1 MAKVTSR
8 LKNPP
13 TEKQIELA
21 NRLRNKRLELGLSLQ
36 EVAERLG
43 ISKVTIQRY
52 ETLDIV
58 NIPSDN
64 IEKLASLYEV
74 SPAYIMGWE
83 NTDESAEKSSINF
96 LPSHQYTMV
105 PYSVSAGALNEIE
118 SISNLPQISVPDAML
133 GRYAGNKN
141 ILLMTVNGESMNR
154 IIKHES
160 IIAVKTDIELSDLH
174 DGDIVVVANSGEYT
188 VKRFYNDTAGQRFIF
203 RPDSDS
209 PAFTDIVFSYD
220 NCECLQLIGRV
231 VMYNVFL

>member
-1 MAKVTSR
+1 MAKITSR

-13 TEKQIELA
+13 TEKQVELA
-21 NRLRNKRLELGLSLQ
+21 NRLRNKRLELGISLQ

-64 IEKLASLYEV
+64 IEKLAKLYEV

-83 NTDESAEKSSINF
+83 NTDEPTENDSINF
-96 LPSHQYTMV
+96 LPSHHYTMV
-105 PYSVSAGALNEIE
+105 PYSVSAGALSEIE
-118 SISNLPQISVPDAML
+118 SIQNLPQISVPDAML
-133 GRYAGNKN
+133 GRYAGNKS
-141 ILLMTVNGESMNR
+141 IMLMTVNGESMNK
-154 IIKHES
+154 IIEHES

-174 DGDIVVVANSGEYT
+174 DGDIVVISNDGEYT
-188 VKRFYNDTAGQRFIF
+188 VKRYYNDTMNERFIF
-203 RPDSDS
+203 RPDSS
-209 PAFTDIVFSYD
+209 CPSFTDIIFSYE
-220 NCECLQLIGRV
+220 NSENLKLIGRV

>member
-1 MAKVTSR
+1 MAKITSR

-13 TEKQIELA
+13 TEKQVELA

-64 IEKLASLYEV
+64 IEKLANLYEV
-74 SPAYIMGWE
+74 SPAYIMGWD
-83 NTDESAEKSSINF
+83 NTEDSEKPSINF
-96 LPSHQYTMV
+96 LPSHHYTMV
-105 PYSVSAGALNEIE
+105 PYSVSAGALSEIE

-154 IIKHES
+154 VIEHES
-160 IIAVKTDIELSDLH
+160 IIAVKTDIELTDLH
-174 DGDIVVVANSGEYT
+174 DGDIVVISNDGEYT
-188 VKRFYNDTAGQRFIF
+188 VKRYYNDTMNERFIF
-203 RPDSDS
+203 RPDSS
-209 PAFTDIVFSYD
+209 CPSFTDIIFSYD
-220 NCECLQLIGRV
+220 NADNLTLIGRV